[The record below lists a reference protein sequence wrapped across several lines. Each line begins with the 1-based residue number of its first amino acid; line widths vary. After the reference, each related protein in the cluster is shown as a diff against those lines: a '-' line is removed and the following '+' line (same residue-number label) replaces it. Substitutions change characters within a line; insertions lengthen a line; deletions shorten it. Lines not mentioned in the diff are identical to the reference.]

1 MNAIRSLVIKDLTVF
16 WKDRTAVALSFFVPM
31 VLITIFGMIFGGGG
45 GGGPSGIRLL
55 VVDEAGTETSARLV
69 ELLKD
74 EDTFRVYTERRISE
88 TEAVPM
94 DRAFAL
100 SLMESDAG
108 SYRYTLI
115 LPEDLVDSEFGL
127 NLEFHYNPQNAVENN
142 IVQGILQKTLF
153 TEAFPLL
160 LQSESL
166 GIGEETRE
174 AFNNDLADA
183 ITRHFGADPEII
195 REQLDAGSFF
205 GGGLGSGESGSADE
219 AENGFLGDIFNLE
232 KVQVFGRDK
241 NPASQSVGGWAVM
254 FLLFSL
260 TGAASSLFEERD
272 RGLFL
277 RILAGPATR
286 THILWSKFLFCAALG
301 LAQMVVLVAFGHL
314 VFGILTSVRQVVPL
328 LVISLAAAAAAT
340 AFGMLLS
347 SVAKTPAQAN
357 GLGTFLILAMSA
369 FGGAMFPLFM
379 MPEFIRTYLSPFT
392 LVYWAMDGILAVLWR
407 DAGVLEILP
416 QTGVLAA
423 IAAVVLAIA
432 LWRFRRGDLFR

>member
-1 MNAIRSLVIKDLTVF
+1 
-16 WKDRTAVALSFFVPM
+16 
-31 VLITIFGMIFGGGG
+31 
-45 GGGPSGIRLL
+45 
-55 VVDEAGTETSARLV
+55 
-69 ELLKD
+69 
-74 EDTFRVYTERRISE
+74 
-88 TEAVPM
+88 
-94 DRAFAL
+94 
-100 SLMESDAG
+100 
-108 SYRYTLI
+108 
-115 LPEDLVDSEFGL
+115 
-127 NLEFHYNPQNAVENN
+127 
-142 IVQGILQKTLF
+142 
-153 TEAFPLL
+153 
-160 LQSESL
+160 
-166 GIGEETRE
+166 
-174 AFNNDLADA
+174 
-183 ITRHFGADPEII
+183 
-195 REQLDAGSFF
+195 
-205 GGGLGSGESGSADE
+205 
-219 AENGFLGDIFNLE
+219 
-232 KVQVFGRDK
+232 
-241 NPASQSVGGWAVM
+241 M

-286 THILWSKFLFCAALG
+286 THILWSKFLFCAGLG
-301 LAQMVVLVAFGHL
+301 LAQMVVLVAFGHV

-347 SVAKTPAQAN
+347 SVARTPAQAN